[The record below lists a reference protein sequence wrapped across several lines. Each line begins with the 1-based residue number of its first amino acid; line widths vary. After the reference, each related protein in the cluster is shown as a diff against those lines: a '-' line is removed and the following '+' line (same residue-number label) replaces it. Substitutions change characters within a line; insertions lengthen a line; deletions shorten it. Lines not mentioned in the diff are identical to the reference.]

1 MTFSQGTPHPPRR
14 SSRMQ
19 SSLVTPSYTG
29 TDLWLRK
36 LTIDHNL
43 LRDLPPPVDKTMAI
57 AQFPI
62 RKLLGN
68 KMLDHYNT
76 VTGGLDSPYLNK
88 TIDSRELP
96 DFIGTPFLRSMSKQS
111 LTIVRNWTMRANDEI
126 LDMYNLLCSRNDHMS
141 PDFVA
146 LPACNYTNFLR
157 LRKQHLTQDEY
168 ASAVRREINS
178 GYHGNKRRPDGVLDL
193 LSIGCIVLD
202 IQANDHWTKVFVCF
216 PNSGRV
222 DVDQESM
229 SALPCIWHLDSTE
242 QCNIYRPDHCSL
254 MVANDVLEMLNL
266 YKDDDIPKLTNI
278 MFPVIRLPCK
288 LVTNFIE
295 QKYSNVFLIFS
306 HTNIIFI
313 LRFNI
318 L

>member
-1 MTFSQGTPHPPRR
+1 MTIFTGIPPSTRR
-14 SSRMQ
+14 SPRIQ
-19 SSLVTPSYTG
+19 SSADSP
-29 TDLWLRK
+29 DLWLRK
-36 LTIDHNL
+36 LTVDHKV

-76 VTGGLDSPYLNK
+76 VAGGLDSPYLNK
-88 TIDSRELP
+88 TIVSAELP
-96 DFIGTPFLRSMSKQS
+96 DVLDTPFLRSMSKES
-111 LTIVRNWTMRANDEI
+111 LTILKNRNMRANDEI
-126 LDMYNLLCSRNDHMS
+126 LDMNNLLCSRNDHMS
-141 PDFVA
+141 PHFVA
-146 LPACNYTNFLR
+146 LPACTYTNILR
-157 LRKQHLTQDEY
+157 LREQGLPPDEY

-178 GYHGNKRRPDGVLDL
+178 GYHGNKRRPDGVPDL
-193 LSIGCIVLD
+193 LSIGCIALD
-202 IQANDHWTKVFVCF
+202 IHGNDHWSKVFVCF

-222 DVDQESM
+222 DVDEDSM
-229 SALPCIWHLDSTE
+229 SAFPCILHLDSME
-242 QCNIYRPDHCSL
+242 KCDVYRADHCSSK
-254 MVANDVLEMLNL
+254 VANEVLEILNS

-278 MFPVIRLPCK
+278 MLPVIRLPCK

-295 QKYSNVFLIFS
+295 HKYSNVFLIFS

-313 LRFNI
+313 LHFNI